1 MLLTGSIT
9 SFILK
14 AIISKCIIGWLIA
27 STYSLWIF
35 PLVNDKN
42 AGIFSASKGIIQGCL
57 FSPFLYIIMEED
69 LGRDLDNGRIQDTLP
84 SIKMVT
90 GSITPIFT

>member
-14 AIISKCIIGWLIA
+14 DIIPKSIIGWLKA
-27 STYSLWIF
+27 CTYSIWITS
-35 PLVNDKN
+35 LVNDKN
-42 AGIFSASKGIIQGCL
+42 VGFFSASKGIRQGFR
-57 FSPFLYIIMEED
+57 FSPFLYIIMAED
-69 LGRDLDNGRIQDTLP
+69 LGRDLYNGRIQDTLP

-90 GSITPIFT
+90 GFVIPIFT